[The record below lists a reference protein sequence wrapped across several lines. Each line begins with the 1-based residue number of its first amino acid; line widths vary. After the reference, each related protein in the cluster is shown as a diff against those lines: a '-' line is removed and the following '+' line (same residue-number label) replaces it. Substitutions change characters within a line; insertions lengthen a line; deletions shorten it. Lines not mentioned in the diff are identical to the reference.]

1 MKYSD
6 RSKIRKNLFVQS
18 KQNSS
23 NMHTLHFIKQMVSYS
38 QPYPVN
44 DKNSLTATVIDDDK
58 GVVSILSDFLQIKG
72 IQVIGK
78 GYDGSEAVETY
89 KKLRPDVVFLDV
101 LMERYDGFYA
111 FEKIRKIQ
119 PDAAIIMMTSD
130 SSDIMREKLFSLNAS
145 AIIYKPYDID
155 EIVHV
160 LNKISPVRAITL

>member
-1 MKYSD
+1 MEIHSQHYS
-6 RSKIRKNLFVQS
+6 INNNNPF
-18 KQNSS
+18 
-23 NMHTLHFIKQMVSYS
+23 
-38 QPYPVN
+38 
-44 DKNSLTATVIDDDK
+44 TATVIDDDR
-58 GVVSILSDFLQIKG
+58 GVVSVLSDFLQIKG
-72 IQVIGK
+72 IKVIGK

-130 SSDIMREKLFSLNAS
+130 SSDNMREKLFSLNAS

-155 EIVHV
+155 EIVHA
-160 LNKISPVRAITL
+160 LNKISPVRTITR